1 LAQANTNAKF
11 GRRTFSVFEKFKQ
24 IQVAVDADRKME

>member
-1 LAQANTNAKF
+1 MQKF